1 MKTTTFI
8 DLNTIYEQRIETENW
23 VISEKILSEEEVR
36 WELLRNFRNYWYVAG
51 LQANFKYIILGKKGS
66 GVWMSDTPMERN
78 SNRNFIQKANGDVL
92 IFGLGLGLIVFPLLD
107 NPEVKS
113 IRVIEKEKE
122 VIDLILPYIKAKDT
136 LNKVTIVEG
145 DCFEYK
151 TKEKFDVIY
160 GDIWRTISTENYE
173 EMKQLTRAWKNRVNR
188 ENPNAFID
196 HWLKDHLKGE
206 IRKEKRDSRSWWF
219 NAF

>member
-8 DLNTIYEQRIETENW
+8 DLNTIYEQTIETENW
-23 VISEKILSEEEVR
+23 VISETILSDEQVR
-36 WELLRNFRNYWYVAG
+36 LEKMRNFRNYWYVQG
-51 LQANFKYIILGKKGS
+51 LQANFKYIVLRKKGS

-122 VIDLILPYIKAKDT
+122 VIDLISPYIKAKDT
-136 LNKVTIVEG
+136 LNKVTIVEA

-160 GDIWRTISTENYE
+160 GDIWRTISTDNYE

-196 HWLKDHLKGE
+196 HWLKDYLKGK
-206 IRKEKRDSRSWWF
+206 IQREKRENSYWLY
-219 NAF
+219 

>member
-23 VISEKILSEEEVR
+23 VISETILSDEEVR
-36 WELLRNFRNYWYVAG
+36 MEKMRNFRNYWYVAG
-51 LQANFKYIILGKKGS
+51 LQANFKYILLRKKGS

-122 VIDLILPYIKAKDT
+122 VIDLISPYIKAKDT
-136 LNKVTIVEG
+136 FNKVTIVEG

-160 GDIWRTISTENYE
+160 GDIWRTICIDNYE

-196 HWLKDHLKGE
+196 HWLKDYLKGE
-206 IRKEKRDSRSWWF
+206 IQKEKRDSRSWWF
-219 NAF
+219 